1 MKKTI
6 RQLEALIEELRIH
19 YIKQYAK
26 EKGWD
31 ISKLCR
37 EDLTAI
43 YVCVGMQQGYKFNK
57 KSVDKK

>member
-6 RQLEALIEELRIH
+6 RQLEALIDELRIH

-31 ISKLCR
+31 ISELNR
-37 EDLTAI
+37 TDLAEI
-43 YVCVGMQQGYKFNK
+43 YVCVGMQQGYNFNK
-57 KSVDKK
+57 KKY